1 MTTLTVL
8 GSAGTHPGPGRA
20 CSSYLVEADGYRL
33 LLDCGN
39 GSLANLQRVADVADV
54 DALVLSH
61 LHPDHFADVYG
72 LYYARRFHPSGESP
86 VDVYAPAGAEAFV
99 GQLLPA
105 ESRESFARLC
115 RFHTAAAGATLE
127 LGPLEVM
134 LFPARHPVEALASR
148 VRHGDRVLA
157 YSGDSADTPELV
169 DCARDADVFLCD
181 ATWLADHG
189 PHPDGV
195 HMTGREAGDLA
206 ARAGAARLL
215 VTHVYPVLDPVEVAD
230 EAAGAFGGQVLVAE
244 DLLRVPLS

>member
-1 MTTLTVL
+1 MTTLTIL

-20 CSSYLVEADGYRL
+20 CSSYLVEADDYRL

-54 DALVLSH
+54 DALLLSH

-72 LYYARRFHPSGESP
+72 LYYARRFHPSGQSP
-86 VDVYAPAGAEAFV
+86 VDVYAPPGAEAFL

-105 ESRESFARLC
+105 DSRESFARLC
-115 RFHTAAAGATLE
+115 RFHTAAPGATLE
-127 LGPLEVM
+127 LGPLEVT
-134 LFPARHPVEALASR
+134 LFAARHPVEALASR
-148 VRHGDRVLA
+148 VRQGDDVLA

-181 ATWLADHG
+181 ATWLTAGG
-189 PHPDGV
+189 PYPDGV
-195 HMTGREAGDLA
+195 HMTGRQAGALA
-206 ARAGAARLL
+206 ARAGAGRLV
-215 VTHVYPVLDPVEVAD
+215 VTHVYPALDPVQVAA
-230 EAAGAFGGQVLVAE
+230 EAAGAFGGEIMVAQ